1 IDEAARHVERR
12 LGRDV
17 GDWIREQIAEPLGMD
32 GLEWS
37 GSPSVGAHG
46 ALTDLALFAAE
57 LLRPTLLEQRWWAE
71 MTGVQFP
78 ELVGIMPGFGKQSP
92 NPFGLGIEVRGTKS
106 PHWTGAH
113 NSPATFGHIGMRGTA
128 FWVDPVADLALVV
141 GTSHDFYDAHR
152 EVMPR
157 PVRAHLHARAPFLVV
172 PRRRLRPRGRHV
184 PRLLRRPPRGHAPPV
199 RRGAGRARLRAPG
212 RAMTRRARGRLRVSG
227 APGSGVSGR
236 W

>member
-1 IDEAARHVERR
+1 WRSVTKTLTGFGATLALQQGRPHLCDPPGRPGPTLRPLPSHAPGYFYESDSTLQAPGLRRHYSNYGIDEAARHVERR

-46 ALTDLALFAAE
+46 ALTDLALVAAE

-106 PHWTGAH
+106 PHWTG
-113 NSPATFGHIGMRGTA
+113 
-128 FWVDPVADLALVV
+128 
-141 GTSHDFYDAHR
+141 
-152 EVMPR
+152 
-157 PVRAHLHARAPFLVV
+157 
-172 PRRRLRPRGRHV
+172 
-184 PRLLRRPPRGHAPPV
+184 
-199 RRGAGRARLRAPG
+199 
-212 RAMTRRARGRLRVSG
+212 
-227 APGSGVSGR
+227 
-236 W
+236 